1 MKECRSGR
9 DYGIIKMVR
18 PTCTL
23 ILRLSC
29 ILTLFYGTSL
39 WLNNVYKIFSKAGL
53 KVVKER
59 SEECPGWCFTQHLP
73 WFCVSRDPVRRPLL
87 GSALQQHLRFGRDS
101 VWLSRLL
108 GFSNCTLFA
117 KIVWMLLSRWV
128 KLKLVAYISF
138 PRSLIP
144 LKLKSVKSL
153 GKQCHLRH
161 WYSLWGIKAET

>member
-1 MKECRSGR
+1 MRECRSGS
-9 DYGIIKMVR
+9 DNGIIEMVR

-117 KIVWMLLSRWV
+117 KIVWMLLRRWV
-128 KLKLVAYISF
+128 KLKLVAYIYLFSKN
-138 PRSLIP
+138 RSLIP
-144 LKLKSVKSL
+144 LKLKSVKIIGKTVSL
-153 GKQCHLRH
+153 
-161 WYSLWGIKAET
+161 KALMFLVKN